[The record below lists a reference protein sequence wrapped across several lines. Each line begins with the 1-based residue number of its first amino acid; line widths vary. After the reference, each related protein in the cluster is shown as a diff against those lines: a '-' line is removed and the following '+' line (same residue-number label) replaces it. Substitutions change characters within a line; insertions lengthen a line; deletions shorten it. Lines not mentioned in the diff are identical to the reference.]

1 MNFLPRRP
9 HTSARRR
16 VFPPIHQDNCGRPR
30 AALGVSQRHFLS
42 ASSLIRL
49 CLPRSATCLSV
60 HSSSCPPS
68 SSSEEAALPDL
79 FVSRVAVEV
88 FILILLFV
96 RPDSSLG
103 GGVLGWG
110 GATRM
115 PLGAAFPPCVLS
127 NQSGDTKQ
135 VTTPLTLAL

>member
-1 MNFLPRRP
+1 MSAGGISSPR
-9 HTSARRR
+9 
-16 VFPPIHQDNCGRPR
+16 
-30 AALGVSQRHFLS
+30 S
-42 ASSLIRL
+42 ASYLIRL

-68 SSSEEAALPDL
+68 PSSEEAALPDL
-79 FVSRVAVEV
+79 FVSRVAVEA
-88 FILILLFV
+88 FILILPSV

-103 GGVLGWG
+103 GVALGWG

-135 VTTPLTLAL
+135 VTSPLTLAL